1 MFPAS
6 FPKGAHGMLPMYN
19 GTHTPLVQSTLS
31 RHQVRSCKR
40 VSFHSGFIKVKSGKC
55 RLIWNLCLTGKSAIQ
70 HALHSHYRAITDIN
84 WHTQDPDIVVSTG
97 IDSWLWAWDLR
108 TPQKPIMGE
117 PISYVESYPCPTAS
131 PLRPL
136 RFQWY
141 VRTTRSHLM
150 SCSHIYATQLA
161 VRRSSGTV
169 RTVTFLPHP
178 T

>member
-1 MFPAS
+1 
-6 FPKGAHGMLPMYN
+6 MYN

-31 RHQVRSCKR
+31 LHQVKSCKR
-40 VSFHSGFIKVKSGKC
+40 VGFHSSFIKVNSCKC

-108 TPQKPIMGE
+108 TPQKPIMGQLV
-117 PISYVESYPCPTAS
+117 SDVDLYPYLTAS
-131 PLRPL
+131 FLRPL
-136 RFQWY
+136 LFQWY
-141 VRTTRSHLM
+141 AHAKCSCLM
-150 SCSHIYATQLA
+150 SRSLIYATQLA

-169 RTVTFLPHP
+169 RTATSLPRP

>member
-6 FPKGAHGMLPMYN
+6 FPRGAHGTLPMYN

-40 VSFHSGFIKVKSGKC
+40 VSFHPGFIKVNSCKC

-108 TPQKPIMGE
+108 TPQKPIMGQ
-117 PISYVESYPCPTAS
+117 PVPDDDPYPYLITS
-131 PLRPL
+131 FLRPL
-136 RFQWY
+136 LF
-141 VRTTRSHLM
+141 
-150 SCSHIYATQLA
+150 
-161 VRRSSGTV
+161 
-169 RTVTFLPHP
+169 
-178 T
+178 